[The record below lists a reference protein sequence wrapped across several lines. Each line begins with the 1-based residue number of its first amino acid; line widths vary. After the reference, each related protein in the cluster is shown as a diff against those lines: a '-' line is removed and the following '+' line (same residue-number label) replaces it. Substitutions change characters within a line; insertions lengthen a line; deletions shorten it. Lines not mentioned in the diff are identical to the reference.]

1 MGHTPFGYKIEG
13 GKAVVDEVAA
23 GQIRKLYENYLSG
36 LSLENAAK
44 EAGIKTYHGT
54 VKKLLSNRHYLGDA
68 FYPAII
74 DEDTFTKAALEGDRR
89 SEKLGR
95 NNRVP
100 TPKVKKAPT
109 SFTFTESIAIQ
120 GVTPAEQAE
129 YLYSLIESEVR

>member
-1 MGHTPFGYKIEG
+1 MGHTPFGYKIVS

-74 DEDTFTKAALEGDRR
+74 DEDTFTKAALEGKETAAVR
-89 SEKLGR
+89 SLE
-95 NNRVP
+95 
-100 TPKVKKAPT
+100 
-109 SFTFTESIAIQ
+109 EI
-120 GVTPAEQAE
+120 
-129 YLYSLIESEVR
+129 IE

>member
-13 GKAVVDEVAA
+13 GKAVVDEIAA
-23 GQIRKLYENYLSG
+23 KQIKKLYENYLSG

-74 DEDTFTKAALEGDRR
+74 DEETFTKAALEGDRR

-95 NNRVP
+95 NNRVQA
-100 TPKVKKAPT
+100 PKVKKAPT
-109 SFTFTESIAIQ
+109 RFTFIESIAIQ

>member
-1 MGHTPFGYKIEG
+1 MGHTPFGYRIEG
-13 GKAVVDEVAA
+13 GKAVIDEVAA
-23 GQIRKLYENYLSG
+23 GQIKKLYENYLSG
-36 LSLENAAK
+36 LSLETAAK

-95 NNRVP
+95 NNRVQA
-100 TPKVKKAPT
+100 PKVKKAPT
-109 SFTFTESIAIQ
+109 RFTFIESIAIQ
-120 GVTPAEQAE
+120 GVTPSEQAE

>member
-1 MGHTPFGYKIEG
+1 MGHTPFGYKIVN
-13 GKAVVDEVAA
+13 GKAVIDEVAT
-23 GQIRKLYENYLSG
+23 GQLRKLYENYLSG
-36 LSLENAAK
+36 LSLETAAK

-74 DEDTFTKAALEGDRR
+74 DEDTFTKVALEGDRR

-95 NNRVP
+95 NNRVQA
-100 TPKVKKAPT
+100 PKVKKAPT
-109 SFTFTESIAIQ
+109 RFTFIESIAIQ

>member
-1 MGHTPFGYKIEG
+1 MGHTPFGYRIEG
-13 GKAVVDEVAA
+13 GKAVVDEIAA
-23 GQIRKLYENYLSG
+23 KQIKKLYENYLSG

-44 EAGIKTYHGT
+44 EAGINTYHGT

-89 SEKLGR
+89 SKKLGR

-100 TPKVKKAPT
+100 APKVKKAPT
-109 SFTFTESIAIQ
+109 QFTFIESIAIQ

>member
-1 MGHTPFGYKIEG
+1 MGHTPFGYKIVS
-13 GKAVVDEVAA
+13 GKAVVDETAA
-23 GQIRKLYENYLSG
+23 KQIRKLYENYLSG

-74 DEDTFTKAALEGDRR
+74 DEETFTKAALEGDRR

-95 NNRVP
+95 NNRMQP
-100 TPKVKKAPT
+100 PKVKKAPT
-109 SFTFTESIAIQ
+109 SFTFIESIAIQ

>member
-1 MGHTPFGYKIEG
+1 MGHTPFGYRIEG

-23 GQIRKLYENYLSG
+23 KQIKKLFENYLSG
-36 LSLENAAK
+36 LSLDNAAK
-44 EAGIKTYHGT
+44 EAGINTYHST
-54 VKKLLSNRHYLGDA
+54 VKNILNNRHYLGDA

-89 SEKLGR
+89 SEKLGK

-100 TPKVKKAPT
+100 APKVKKAPT
-109 SFTFTESIAIQ
+109 RFTFIESIDIQ
-120 GVTPAEQAE
+120 GVTPAQQAK

>member
-1 MGHTPFGYKIEG
+1 MGHTPFGYRIEG

-95 NNRVP
+95 NNRVL

-109 SFTFTESIAIQ
+109 RFTFIESIAIQ

>member
-1 MGHTPFGYKIEG
+1 MGHTPFGYRIEG
-13 GKAVVDEVAA
+13 GKAVIDEVAA
-23 GQIRKLYENYLSG
+23 GQIKKLYENYLSG
-36 LSLENAAK
+36 LSLETAAK

-95 NNRVP
+95 DNRVQA
-100 TPKVKKAPT
+100 PKVKKAPT
-109 SFTFTESIAIQ
+109 RFTFIESIAIQ

>member
-1 MGHTPFGYKIEG
+1 MGHTPFGYRIEG
-13 GKAVVDEVAA
+13 GKAVIDEVAA
-23 GQIRKLYENYLSG
+23 GQIKKLYENYLSG
-36 LSLENAAK
+36 LSLENAAQ

-74 DEDTFTKAALEGDRR
+74 DEDTFTKAALEGDCR

-95 NNRVP
+95 NNRVQA
-100 TPKVKKAPT
+100 PKVKKAPT
-109 SFTFTESIAIQ
+109 RFTFIESIAIQ

>member
-1 MGHTPFGYKIEG
+1 MGHTPFGYRIEG
-13 GKAVVDEVAA
+13 GKAVIDEVAA
-23 GQIRKLYENYLSG
+23 GQIKKLYENYLSG

-54 VKKLLSNRHYLGDA
+54 VKKLLSNCHYLGDA

-100 TPKVKKAPT
+100 APKVKKAPT
-109 SFTFTESIAIQ
+109 QFTFIESIAIQ